1 MSNSELFKQAIAEA
15 KTIREAAI
23 ANAKEALEETLTPH
37 LKDMLAAKLQ
47 EMEEEEAYE
56 DEVVNEED
64 LINDP
69 EDPTTHGN
77 VAEAEEEESEE
88 APEEE
93 AEEEEEE
100 SEEGEEEID
109 LENMTVEDLTD
120 LIKSIVDQ
128 ELGQEGEEDY
138 SMEDEDAPDME
149 DASNDEEE
157 IDINEILSE
166 LDEYEDGEE
175 DGEHFDLYAAEPES
189 NVDYEGPSQSDDI
202 QAAALEIV
210 KANPELTWGEAL
222 RQAQAK
228 PAEPIAEEEELDE
241 KLEETERKSDL
252 YGVLAPYGT
261 EKEIDAYVKK
271 VRNNPKY
278 HGWYVDDMIEDF
290 KNFIQDK
297 KDSALKEESSE
308 MKVALATIDEL
319 KTQLHEVNL
328 LNAKLLY
335 VNKIF
340 KDNSLTESQKVNV
353 VAAFDKAETV
363 KEVKLVYETVSKNV
377 TSKPNMVKEH
387 RSFASKPV
395 GATKVP
401 QKTEIISEVSDTVK
415 RLQKLAGIIK

>member
-56 DEVVNEED
+56 DEAVNEED

-69 EDPTTHGN
+69 EDPTAHGN

-128 ELGQEGEEDY
+128 ELGQEGEEDH
-138 SMEDEDAPDME
+138 SIEDEDAPDME

-166 LDEYEDGEE
+166 LDECEDGEE
-175 DGEHFDLYAAEPES
+175 DGEHFDLFVAEPENS
-189 NVDYEGPSQSDDI
+189 TDHEGPSQSDDI

-228 PAEPIAEEEELDE
+228 PAEPIAEEE
-241 KLEETERKSDL
+241 
-252 YGVLAPYGT
+252 
-261 EKEIDAYVKK
+261 DAY
-271 VRNNPKY
+271 
-278 HGWYVDDMIEDF
+278 E
-290 KNFIQDK
+290 
-297 KDSALKEESSE
+297 EESSE
-308 MKVALATIDEL
+308 MEEALATIDEL

>member
-1 MSNSELFKQAIAEA
+1 
-15 KTIREAAI
+15 
-23 ANAKEALEETLTPH
+23 
-37 LKDMLAAKLQ
+37 
-47 EMEEEEAYE
+47 
-56 DEVVNEED
+56 
-64 LINDP
+64 
-69 EDPTTHGN
+69 
-77 VAEAEEEESEE
+77 
-88 APEEE
+88 
-93 AEEEEEE
+93 
-100 SEEGEEEID
+100 
-109 LENMTVEDLTD
+109 
-120 LIKSIVDQ
+120 
-128 ELGQEGEEDY
+128 
-138 SMEDEDAPDME
+138 MEDEDAPDME

-210 KANPELTWGEAL
+210 KANPELTWREAL

-228 PAEPIAEEEELDE
+228 PAEPIAEEE
-241 KLEETERKSDL
+241 
-252 YGVLAPYGT
+252 
-261 EKEIDAYVKK
+261 DAY
-271 VRNNPKY
+271 
-278 HGWYVDDMIEDF
+278 
-290 KNFIQDK
+290 
-297 KDSALKEESSE
+297 KEESSE
-308 MKVALATIDEL
+308 MEEALATIDEL

-401 QKTEIISEVSDTVK
+401 Q
-415 RLQKLAGIIK
+415 

>member
-69 EDPTTHGN
+69 EDPATHGN

-128 ELGQEGEEDY
+128 ELGQEGEEDH
-138 SMEDEDAPDME
+138 SIEDEDAPDME
-149 DASNDEEE
+149 DASNEEEE

-166 LDEYEDGEE
+166 LDECEEGEE
-175 DGEHFDLYAAEPES
+175 DEEHFDLFVAEPES

-228 PAEPIAEEEELDE
+228 PAEPIAEEE
-241 KLEETERKSDL
+241 
-252 YGVLAPYGT
+252 
-261 EKEIDAYVKK
+261 DAY
-271 VRNNPKY
+271 
-278 HGWYVDDMIEDF
+278 E
-290 KNFIQDK
+290 
-297 KDSALKEESSE
+297 EESSE
-308 MKVALATIDEL
+308 MEEALATIDEL

>member
-1 MSNSELFKQAIAEA
+1 MSNTELFKQAIAEA

-69 EDPTTHGN
+69 EGPTAHGN
-77 VAEAEEEESEE
+77 VAEAEEEEEESEE
-88 APEEE
+88 TPEEE
-93 AEEEEEE
+93 AEESPEEQAEEEE
-100 SEEGEEEID
+100 KGTEEEID

-128 ELGQEGEEDY
+128 ELGQEEAEEAEEGEEDY
-138 SMEDEDAPDME
+138 SADAEVAPDME

-166 LDEYEDGEE
+166 LDECEDGEE
-175 DGEHFDLYAAEPES
+175 GEEHFDLFVAEPES
-189 NVDYEGPSQSDDI
+189 NVDYEGPSKSDDI

-222 RQAQAK
+222 RQAQAT
-228 PAEPIAEEEELDE
+228 PAEPIAEEEAWE
-241 KLEETERKSDL
+241 
-252 YGVLAPYGT
+252 
-261 EKEIDAYVKK
+261 
-271 VRNNPKY
+271 
-278 HGWYVDDMIEDF
+278 
-290 KNFIQDK
+290 
-297 KDSALKEESSE
+297 EESTE
-308 MKVALATIDEL
+308 MDEALATIDEL

-401 QKTEIISEVSDTVK
+401 QNTEIISEVSDTVK

>member
-278 HGWYVDDMIEDF
+278 HGWYADDMIEDF

>member
-128 ELGQEGEEDY
+128 ELG
-138 SMEDEDAPDME
+138 
-149 DASNDEEE
+149 
-157 IDINEILSE
+157 
-166 LDEYEDGEE
+166 
-175 DGEHFDLYAAEPES
+175 
-189 NVDYEGPSQSDDI
+189 
-202 QAAALEIV
+202 
-210 KANPELTWGEAL
+210 
-222 RQAQAK
+222 
-228 PAEPIAEEEELDE
+228 
-241 KLEETERKSDL
+241 
-252 YGVLAPYGT
+252 
-261 EKEIDAYVKK
+261 
-271 VRNNPKY
+271 
-278 HGWYVDDMIEDF
+278 
-290 KNFIQDK
+290 
-297 KDSALKEESSE
+297 
-308 MKVALATIDEL
+308 
-319 KTQLHEVNL
+319 
-328 LNAKLLY
+328 
-335 VNKIF
+335 
-340 KDNSLTESQKVNV
+340 
-353 VAAFDKAETV
+353 
-363 KEVKLVYETVSKNV
+363 
-377 TSKPNMVKEH
+377 
-387 RSFASKPV
+387 
-395 GATKVP
+395 
-401 QKTEIISEVSDTVK
+401 
-415 RLQKLAGIIK
+415 